1 MILVTGGTGF
11 VGRHLVEQL
20 IASGKQVRILLRPS
34 KKSPNLPKGTPVE
47 AAVCSLL
54 DERGLRAAMR
64 GVDEIIHLA
73 STERHSSRAE
83 LQNVDIHGTQT
94 LAAAAAQSGVRRIL
108 FLSHLGAE
116 RASAYPVLKAKAMA
130 ENAIVNS
137 GVPSTIL
144 RSAVIYGPGDQ
155 FTVSLARLLRLSPG
169 IFLIPGDGDSLLQPI
184 WISDVI
190 SCLLTAL
197 ENQQFAGQ
205 TISIGG
211 LESLTFRQVVEQVM
225 HSAGVRRRLV
235 SVSPTTLRTIA
246 LFTDMFTNFPV
257 SIFWLD
263 YLSANRTTQLD
274 SLPRTFGILPAR
286 FHTKLDYLAKS
297 ARIALRQRGNEG

>member
-11 VGRHLVEQL
+11 VGRHIVEQL

-34 KKSPNLPKGTPVE
+34 KKSPNLPKGTAVE

-64 GVDEIIHLA
+64 EVDEIIHLA
-73 STERHSSRAE
+73 GTERHSSRAE
-83 LQNVDIHGTQT
+83 LQNVDIQGTQV
-94 LAAAAAQSGVRRIL
+94 LAAAAAQSNVRRIL

-137 GVPSTIL
+137 GVPCTII
-144 RSAVIYGPGDQ
+144 RSAVIFGPGDQ
-155 FTVSLARLLRLSPG
+155 FTTSLARLLRLSPG
-169 IFLIPGDGDSLLQPI
+169 IFMIPGDGSSLLQPI
-184 WISDVI
+184 WINDAV

-197 ENQQFAGQ
+197 ENEQYAGQ

-211 LESLTFRQVVEQVM
+211 MEALTFRQVVEQVM
-225 HSAGVRRRLV
+225 RGAGIRRRLV
-235 SVSPTTLRTIA
+235 SVSPSTMRIIA

-263 YLSANRTTQLD
+263 YLSTNRTTQLD
-274 SLPRTFGILPAR
+274 SLPRIFGILPAR
-286 FHTKLDYLAKS
+286 FHTNLDYLTKS
-297 ARIALRQRGNEG
+297 AHAALKQRGNEG